1 MSIHTVSHEWK
12 AYNLTYIP
20 HHTSEYDIKLRR
32 GAGWLAWNCDTHY
45 TFANEV
51 KFVKWNLTHTIAE
64 EMEKT
69 KTKVGAEAEDE
80 GEANI
85 QMLIIKW

>member
-1 MSIHTVSHEWK
+1 MKSLQSYLHTTPYQRVWYQTKE
-12 AYNLTYIP
+12 
-20 HHTSEYDIKLRR
+20 